1 MSTVFSRYTQ
11 NAEKAHRRTVREQ
24 ERHDKQARKSKIM
37 ANHALARAVL
47 DILPEQD
54 AIEEDAATVIP
65 RLVSR
70 LGREHSF
77 YAYLEEFVYSV
88 PSVAVSGFILS
99 VGSIVLAEAFF
110 PALREEDGIF
120 PPIYLGFVTAAAIIT
135 NVLLRLVKGF
145 ANRKIH
151 ECEAEHTVLYLLR
164 PHLTRH
170 CFGLMNFSNTE
181 MWRLLPVILSRDA
194 RYSALRDKAV
204 KFARRIRDHAETSEN
219 ECNLIVAEFE
229 ALQKR
234 AKEG

>member
-11 NAEKAHRRTVREQ
+11 NAEKAHRRAIREQ
-24 ERHDKQARKSKIM
+24 KRHDRQARKSKIM
-37 ANHALARAVL
+37 ANRTLARAVL

-70 LGREHSF
+70 LDREHSF

-88 PSVAVSGFILS
+88 PSVAVLGFILS
-99 VGSIVLAEAFF
+99 VGSSVLAEAFF
-110 PALREEDGIF
+110 PALREEGDILH
-120 PPIYLGFVTAAAIIT
+120 PIYLGCVTAGAIIA
-135 NVLLRLVKGF
+135 NVLLRLIKGF
-145 ANRKIH
+145 ANRKIY
-151 ECEAEHTVLYLLR
+151 ECEAEYTVLYLLR

-170 CFGLMNFSNTE
+170 CFGLMKFSNTE

-204 KFARRIRDHAETSEN
+204 KFARHIRDHAETSEN

-229 ALQKR
+229 ALKER
-234 AKEG
+234 MKEG

>member
-1 MSTVFSRYTQ
+1 MSTFFSRHAQ
-11 NAEKAHRRTVREQ
+11 NAKKARKRTVHEQ
-24 ERHDKQARKSKIM
+24 ERHDRQARM

-54 AIEEDAATVIP
+54 AIEEDAATTIP

-70 LGREHSF
+70 LDRKHSF
-77 YAYLEEFVYSV
+77 YAYLEEFVYSI
-88 PSVAVSGFILS
+88 PSVVVLGFILS
-99 VGSIVLAEAFF
+99 EGSIVLAEAFF

-120 PPIYLGFVTAAAIIT
+120 HPIYLGCVTAAAIIT
-135 NVLLRLVKGF
+135 NVLLRLAESF
-145 ANRKIH
+145 ATRKIY
-151 ECEAEHTVLYLLR
+151 ECEAEYTVLYFLR

-181 MWRLLPVILSRDA
+181 MWRLLPVILSRDT
-194 RYSALRDKAV
+194 RYSALRDKATEYT
-204 KFARRIRDHAETSEN
+204 RRIRGHAETSEN